1 MYSAR
6 TLPVAAPR
14 AESESIR
21 LAKLIEMLRATLEG
35 RGLFGASES
44 DPSREEPLDDSPL
57 DSRSEATLIALPAN
71 PGPTAGQFA
80 RAGALFTLTVL
91 STWVTGG
98 LAYSVAILTILLCHE
113 MGHYLMCRRYRV
125 PASLPL
131 FIPMPLIS
139 PFGTM
144 GAIIRMSGQIR
155 NRRVLYDIGIAGPL
169 AGILPSLAAVAWGLA
184 HSEVIV
190 RPSGAAPYMSLGDSL
205 IFRGAQLLFFPGLAA
220 HQDVLLH
227 PVAFAG
233 WAGLFVTALNLLPI
247 GQLDGG
253 HVLYGLLGP
262 RSWRISM
269 VVLASLAALAVFY
282 PGWWAL
288 VLLLLFFGVRHPRTL
303 DETRPLDTRRK
314 ALGIFALVFFVVSFI
329 PQPFRLP

>member
-1 MYSAR
+1 MAR
-6 TLPVAAPR
+6 
-14 AESESIR
+14 
-21 LAKLIEMLRATLEG
+21 LIEMFRAAVEG
-35 RGLFGASES
+35 RGLLGASS
-44 DPSREEPLDDSPL
+44 RDDPFDESPL
-57 DSRSEATLIALPAN
+57 DSRTDAAHHALPIN
-71 PGPTAGQFA
+71 PGPTPSQYA
-80 RAGALFTLTVL
+80 RAGTLFALTVL

-98 LAYSVAILTILLCHE
+98 PAYSIAILSILLCHE

-169 AGILPSLAAVAWGLA
+169 AGILPALAAVAWGLA
-184 HSEVIV
+184 HSEVIL
-190 RPSGAAPYMSLGDSL
+190 RPTGAAPYMSLGDSL
-205 IFRGAQLLFFPGLAA
+205 IFRGAQLLFFPGLGA
-220 HQDVLLH
+220 HQDILLH

-253 HVLYGLLGP
+253 HVLYGLLGS
-262 RSWRISM
+262 RSWKISI
-269 VVLASLAALAVFY
+269 VVLGSLAALAVFY
-282 PGWWAL
+282 PGWWTL
-288 VLLLLFFGVRHPRTL
+288 VVLLLLLGFRHPRTL
-303 DETRPLDTRRK
+303 DETRPLDARRK